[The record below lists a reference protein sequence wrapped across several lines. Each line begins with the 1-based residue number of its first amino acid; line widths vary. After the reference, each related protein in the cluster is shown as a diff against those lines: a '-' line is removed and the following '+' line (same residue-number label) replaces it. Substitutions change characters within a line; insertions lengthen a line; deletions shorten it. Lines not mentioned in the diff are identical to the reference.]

1 MLTCSN
7 SDYPLSKLER
17 HVVDFL
23 NSNPDCIA
31 SMTISEIADQAY
43 VSVATVSRAIR
54 KCGFDNFNAAR
65 LHLSQNN
72 TNEHSKYCV
81 NEVLTKS
88 YEECTKT
95 ISSID
100 IGTIIQVTEM
110 IRAAKRIVL
119 LARGLTRIVAEEFQF
134 QLQCQQC
141 NVAVVTDSEIMKK
154 FNFFIQPGDLV
165 IILSVQN
172 TTPELA
178 IAAQAA
184 KKKKNQVVT
193 CCCKKGTPLETLS
206 DITIHG
212 FSHHISPNQILGST
226 SRIPLM
232 LITRTIVEYMGYNA
246 K

>member
-7 SDYPLSKLER
+7 PDYPLSKLER
-17 HVVDFL
+17 HVIDFL

-31 SMTISEIADQAY
+31 SMTISEIADQAF

-72 TNEHSKYCV
+72 MSEHSKYCV

-95 ISSID
+95 IANID
-100 IGTIIQVTEM
+100 IGTVIQVTEM

-119 LARGLTRIVAEEFQF
+119 LARGLTRLVAEEFQF

-141 NVAVVTDSEIMKK
+141 NVAVVTDGEIMKK
-154 FNFFIQPGDLV
+154 FNLFIQPGDLV
-165 IILSVQN
+165 IVLSVQN
-172 TTPELA
+172 NHQKIGRA
-178 IAAQAA
+178 H
-184 KKKKNQVVT
+184 V
-193 CCCKKGTPLETLS
+193 
-206 DITIHG
+206 
-212 FSHHISPNQILGST
+212 
-226 SRIPLM
+226 
-232 LITRTIVEYMGYNA
+232 
-246 K
+246 